1 MASNPSCCLS
11 LRSRPK
17 ARRDSWGLSLKTPK
31 GTLNHPP
38 GPVSARGSFSAQ
50 QFCLPGASGSPGFW
64 RPWLSFGRLILLVP
78 IYGDV
83 SKPIVLCIYIIYI
96 IFKFYHVWGTSIYRL
111 FWCSPGSQG
120 FDTSPDM
127 IPEWKAPVWGF
138 GDPKLTLVWKAM
150 RLKALMNWMLTCLK
164 CLSSQNYNSQRVL
177 SVLPERTWLFESFS
191 HVLRRNTFHHP
202 FL

>member
-1 MASNPSCCLS
+1 MDRCSVCCLVGVFPSQILPCISLSVFRCHPKKELSNSTSQGLLMASNPSCCLS

-96 IFKFYHVWGTSIYRL
+96 
-111 FWCSPGSQG
+111 
-120 FDTSPDM
+120 
-127 IPEWKAPVWGF
+127 
-138 GDPKLTLVWKAM
+138 
-150 RLKALMNWMLTCLK
+150 
-164 CLSSQNYNSQRVL
+164 YNI
-177 SVLPERTWLFESFS
+177 
-191 HVLRRNTFHHP
+191 
-202 FL
+202 